1 MMDIKRTAKFGW
13 IYPES
18 QHFDDMKLL
27 TKDKYNRYTL
37 TRIKVWVGE
46 KDDRVVI
53 QGIQSFFK
61 DIQTGEEI
69 TEGER
74 RDSQKPFTSTH
85 EFKLENN
92 EYIVDFIIRF
102 ETEVTEIGFVTN
114 KGRTEKWGG
123 QAGELKITHLTG
135 AGKIVKGLFGCT
147 SDVLTSCGVLY
158 IDKKDYLNS
167 LFSGYFRLKYLIKKN
182 EEFKKKCQ
190 SISNLNEKEKT
201 LIQACQLPD
210 SIFNQIIKYCMS

>member
-13 IYPES
+13 IFQES
-18 QHFDDMKLL
+18 IYFDDMKLL
-27 TKDKYNRYTL
+27 TEDKYNRYTL
-37 TRIKVWVGE
+37 TRIKVWVGK

-102 ETEVTEIGFVTN
+102 YTEITEIGFVTN

-123 QAGELKITHLTG
+123 QAGELKNPHLTG
-135 AGKIVKGLFGCT
+135 AGKMVRGIFGYY

-158 IDKKDYLNS
+158 TD
-167 LFSGYFRLKYLIKKN
+167 
-182 EEFKKKCQ
+182 
-190 SISNLNEKEKT
+190 
-201 LIQACQLPD
+201 AV
-210 SIFNQIIKYCMS
+210 

>member
-1 MMDIKRTAKFGW
+1 MNDIKRTAKFGW
-13 IYPES
+13 IYQES
-18 QHFDDMKLL
+18 KHFDDMTLF
-27 TKDKYNRYTL
+27 TKEKYNRYTL
-37 TRIKVWVGE
+37 TRVKVWVGK

-123 QAGELKITHLTG
+123 QAGELKITHLFG
-135 AGKIVKGLFGCT
+135 AGKMVRGIFGYH
-147 SDVLTSCGVLY
+147 SDVLTNLGVLY
-158 IDKKDYLNS
+158 TD
-167 LFSGYFRLKYLIKKN
+167 
-182 EEFKKKCQ
+182 
-190 SISNLNEKEKT
+190 
-201 LIQACQLPD
+201 AV
-210 SIFNQIIKYCMS
+210 